1 MARFA
6 RPALVLRD
14 LRVSVAKHTG
24 ECHRRE
30 RGLSGGGGDAKQR
43 AARQAQAAGRPTAA
57 GCDVSNRSLH
67 GVDVEAL
74 RRRLVSREATV
85 GVIGLGYVGLPLVGA
100 LAENGFTVVGFDIDA
115 EKVATLNSGRS
126 FIRHIPHEA
135 IAGMVRSRRFR
146 AVTDFA
152 ELAKVD
158 AVLICVPTPLTRHRE
173 PDLSYIVGTTE
184 SIAPHLRPGHLIV
197 LESTTYPGT
206 TREVML
212 PILERGGLK
221 SGRDFFLAYSP
232 EREDPGNTQYSTTK
246 IPKVVGG
253 DGADAVA
260 LVAALYD
267 QFVSRTVPVSS
278 CETAEAVKLTE
289 NIFRAVNIAL
299 VNELKMVF
307 AAMGIDVWEVIRAA
321 STKPFGFMPFYPGP
335 GLGGHCIP
343 IDPFYLTWKAREY
356 DISTRFIELAG
367 EINTAMP
374 RYVIERLQRA
384 LDERAGKGLK
394 GAKVLILGVAYK
406 KNVDD
411 LRESP
416 TLKIMELLEER
427 GASFT
432 YHDPFVPEIAPSRE
446 HPEFAGRRSVALTP
460 ETARGADAALICTD
474 HDGVDYRL
482 LVEHCPLVVDTRNAC
497 AHAGIEAGTVVKA

>member
-1 MARFA
+1 MLSLA
-6 RPALVLRD
+6 PPGPVQPQRD
-14 LRVSVAKHTG
+14 AI
-24 ECHRRE
+24 
-30 RGLSGGGGDAKQR
+30 LSNPSPSR
-43 AARQAQAAGRPTAA
+43 
-57 GCDVSNRSLH
+57 
-67 GVDVEAL
+67 VDVEQL
-74 RRRLVSREATV
+74 RRRFLDREAV
-85 GVIGLGYVGLPLVGA
+85 IGVIGLGYVGLPLVGA
-100 LAENGFTVVGFDIDA
+100 LTTKGFSVIGFDVDG
-115 EKVATLNSGRS
+115 EKVAVLNAGRS
-126 FIRHIPHEA
+126 YIHHIPHET
-135 IAGMVRSRRFR
+135 IADLLRQRRFR

-152 ELAKVD
+152 ELATVD

-173 PDLSYIVGTTE
+173 PDLSYVSGTAR
-184 SIAPHLRPGHLIV
+184 SIAPHLKPGHLIV

-212 PILERGGLK
+212 PILEAGGLK

-232 EREDPGNTQYSTTK
+232 EREDPGNSQYSTTK

-253 DGADAVA
+253 DGADA
-260 LVAALYD
+260 LVLATALYD

-299 VNELKMVF
+299 VNELKMVY

-384 LDERAGKGLK
+384 LDEQGGKGLK
-394 GAKVLILGVAYK
+394 GARVLILGVAYK

-416 TLKIMELLEER
+416 TLKIMELLEAR
-427 GASFT
+427 GASFS
-432 YHDPFVPEIAPSRE
+432 YHDPYVPEIRPSRE
-446 HPEFAGRRSVALTP
+446 HPEFAGRRSVPLTA
-460 ETARGADAALICTD
+460 ETARSADVALICTD

-482 LVEHCPLVVDTRNAC
+482 LVEHCPLVIDTRNAC
-497 AHAGIEAGTVVKA
+497 AHLGAGNVVKA